1 MLRLRGGQEGRALP
15 RKEITAKL
23 NQVPTFFIVDDK
35 GNAVPLP
42 SEDGEPE
49 IVFFIDVAE
58 ANTALALLSAG
69 NPEAE
74 LRLAVLALGAAFEE
88 ARGWP
93 GEESPTLSASRVV
106 LRGPSEAV
114 EGRGEEVRRQLR
126 QMGLADLADGWVLP
140 VVCSDDFQ
148 TSQMMP
154 LFFSEAELKAGW
166 TRSGKPE
173 AEAELL
179 LTTAMDLRALVVN
192 MANTDAM
199 PWSRFQLVTSV
210 EAYQLAQKLHAV

>member
-74 LRLAVLALGAAFEE
+74 LRLAVLALGA
-88 ARGWP
+88 